1 MLPIAAGAAAFFNP
15 LYAGRF
21 QRPTLAATHRPP
33 CARAPA
39 PLGTMREYDYEEYRR
54 RLATTPA
61 PPDGSATRD
70 NAEETIVPD
79 GSIVV
84 AQGARVLATRPKRI
98 DQRPALKTL
107 VDESSDMLSH
117 QAIMENFVRRGTSS
131 YPVCE
136 SRA

>member
-15 LYAGRF
+15 LYAGGF

-33 CARAPA
+33 RARAPA
-39 PLGTMREYDYEEYRR
+39 PLGTMREYEEYRR
-54 RLATTPA
+54 RLATTTPA
-61 PPDGSATRD
+61 PPDSSATRD
-70 NAEETIVPD
+70 DAEETIVPD
-79 GSIVV
+79 GSIMV

-107 VDESSDMLSH
+107 VEESSDMLSH